1 MIGTTIWDYI
11 FIRSCIFFLHWI
23 TPLSILYCLA
33 IYLVRPSPF
42 HVSWALEACV
52 AFETAFYFL
61 VYLPR
66 KYYLQ
71 TAATHPIPV
80 SREHRRLLF
89 QRCHENIPDPERYL
103 SKWFLNAPLS
113 EIKRDNVKDFFL
125 WAFFNTGEHDP
136 VDDEELD
143 EYVGEMEKLLERKI
157 EPGRGSASCMRLTV
171 DKVDM
176 LHRSLTW
183 YMVSFC
189 RKIKSYLSFY
199 STNWVAN
206 SYPSL

>member
-1 MIGTTIWDYI
+1 
-11 FIRSCIFFLHWI
+11 
-23 TPLSILYCLA
+23 
-33 IYLVRPSPF
+33 
-42 HVSWALEACV
+42 
-52 AFETAFYFL
+52 L

-125 WAFFNTGEHDP
+125 WEFFNTGEHDP
-136 VDDEELD
+136 VDEEELD
-143 EYVGEMEKLLERKI
+143 EYVRERKKLLERKI
-157 EPGRGSASCMRLTV
+157 EPGRGSAKCMRLTV

-183 YMVSFC
+183 YMVSFYSE
-189 RKIKSYLSFY
+189 IKSYLSFC